1 MSPRT
6 WATRRPGEL
15 FAAARRLNG
24 GNPVRPPANAAAL
37 GQCCAWLRQ
46 GGALVAF
53 PAGEVAHRNGDPP
66 WNPAAVRIAQ
76 RTGADAIGL
85 RER

>member
-1 MSPRT
+1 M
-6 WATRRPGEL
+6 L
-15 FAAARRLNG
+15 RLA
-24 GNPVRPPANAAAL
+24 PE
-37 GQCCAWLRQ
+37 